1 MKAKKIIVSF
11 SEWQKV
17 NEVMESINSMDS
29 VALPIDNV
37 SFYLVV
43 SSEESLEDITSFLN
57 GSFEEVEI
65 TDEY

>member
-1 MKAKKIIVSF
+1 MKAKKVIVSF

-17 NEVMESINSMDS
+17 NEVMESINSMDA
-29 VALPIDNV
+29 VTLPIDNV

-57 GSFEEVEI
+57 DSFEEVEI
-65 TDEY
+65 MEEY

>member
-1 MKAKKIIVSF
+1 MKARKVIVSF

-17 NEVMESINSMDS
+17 NEVIESINSMDA

-37 SFYLVV
+37 SFYFVA

-57 GSFEEVEI
+57 DSFEEVEI
-65 TDEY
+65 MDEY